1 MGAPVPT
8 PALSAA
14 AAAICMPRLRCA
26 PLFLVPF
33 TVSLLSTAAVAQQAP
48 RPAPAASAVQQVEVQ
63 AARPEDLE
71 ARRRSTASK
80 IVAGRDEI
88 ERYGDSTL
96 GELLKRLPGVTL
108 DGRSGRGGNIR
119 MRGLGG
125 GYTQI
130 LLDGETVRGG
140 LSLDQLDPDQ
150 VERIEIIR
158 APTAETGARAIAGT
172 INVITREGYRK
183 RLNDLKLGLGT
194 EAGRWGGNV
203 SWSRDDRID
212 DSLTYSTSVSVWHAQ
227 RHDAGSNDTSSS
239 GEHWLE
245 DSLSDGHR
253 RGIWSNARLQW
264 KLPGG
269 DQLMLMPSAM
279 VSGSD
284 SLRLSQLQVLRDDK
298 GQAPAYDAS
307 LTDSDF
313 THRMLRLN
321 GQWRQNLASGGRIEW
336 RGGVGLTTTRSLSL
350 RQETDAT
357 GQLLRTLDER
367 SDSRERSHQLSA
379 KFSQLLE
386 GDHQLVAG
394 AELEGAQRDDQRQT
408 LQDGVPQLQNLG
420 TALSART
427 LRSALYAQDE
437 FNLNPNWA
445 LSGGLRW
452 EGITSRGQDTGG
464 GAPENRSSVWT
475 PLLHAVWKPDPK
487 GRDQV
492 RISLTRSYKSPQL
505 GQLLALPSLSSRYP
519 LPGGNTP
526 TSPDRAGNPTL
537 QPELASGIDVA
548 IERYL
553 PAGGLLSANLF
564 HRRISGLMRT
574 LTTLETVPWSTQPR
588 WVARPANVGDAW
600 TTGLELEARGS
611 LRAWWPEAPAVDL
624 RANASLFRSQVDGV
638 PGPDNRLDQQP
649 GATLNAGAD
658 WRIGGTPLTVGGSVN
673 WTPGYATR
681 LDERQ
686 WVSQNRK
693 QSVDAYLLW
702 QINPWARLR
711 LSAANLAA
719 EDALNRGTSYGETS
733 LSRNETYL
741 SLRSQLELKL

>member
-1 MGAPVPT
+1 MPCPRLT
-8 PALSAA
+8 PLSLITLALPLLSGTAA
-14 AAAICMPRLRCA
+14 AQQVPRA
-26 PLFLVPF
+26 
-33 TVSLLSTAAVAQQAP
+33 
-48 RPAPAASAVQQVEVQ
+48 APAASAVQQVEVQ

-80 IVAGRDEI
+80 IVVGRDEI
-88 ERYGDSTL
+88 DRYGDSTL

-119 MRGLGG
+119 MRGMGG

-130 LLDGETVRGG
+130 LLDGEAVRGG

-203 SWSRDDRID
+203 SWSRDDR
-212 DSLTYSTSVSVWHAQ
+212 LTEDLSYSASVSVWNAQ
-227 RHDAGSNDTSSS
+227 RHDAGSTDTSSS
-239 GEHWLE
+239 GGQWLE
-245 DSLSDGHR
+245 SSVSDGHR
-253 RGIWSNARLQW
+253 RGLWSNARLQW
-264 KLPGG
+264 RLPGG
-269 DQLMLMPSAM
+269 DQLMLMPAAM

-284 SLRLSQLQVLRDDK
+284 NRRRSDLQVLRDDD
-298 GQAPAYDAS
+298 GQAPRYNTS
-307 LTDSDF
+307 LTDSDN

-321 GQWRQNLASGGRIEW
+321 AMWRQSLPSGGRIEW
-336 RGGVGLTTTRSLSL
+336 RGGLGRTDTRNDSL
-350 RQETDAT
+350 RVESRAN
-357 GQLLRTLDER
+357 GQPLRTLDER
-367 SDSRERSHQLSA
+367 SDSRERNHHLNA

-394 AELEGAQRDDQRQT
+394 AELEGAERDEERQT
-408 LQDGVPQLQNLG
+408 LQDGEPKLQQLG
-420 TALSART
+420 TTLSART
-427 LRSALYAQDE
+427 LRTALYAQDE
-437 FNLNPNWA
+437 FNLNPQWA

-452 EGITSRGQDTGG
+452 EGISSRGQDTVG
-464 GAPENRSSVWT
+464 GAPSNRSSVWT

-487 GRDQV
+487 GRDQL
-492 RISLTRSYKSPQL
+492 RMSLTRSYKVPQV
-505 GQLLALPSLSSRYP
+505 GQLLALPNLSNRYP
-519 LPGGNTP
+519 VPGANTP
-526 TSPDRAGNPTL
+526 TSPDRAGNPSL
-537 QPELASGIDVA
+537 QPELATGIDVA
-548 IERYL
+548 FERYL

-574 LTTLETVPWSTQPR
+574 LTTLETVPWSDQPR

-611 LRAWWPEAPAVDL
+611 LRAWWPEAAAVDL
-624 RANASLFRSQVDGV
+624 RANASLFRSRVDGV
-638 PGPDNRLDQQP
+638 AGPDNRLDQQP

-658 WRIGGTPLTVGGSVN
+658 WRVAGTPLTVGGSVN

-681 LDERQ
+681 LDAQQ
-686 WVSQNRK
+686 WVSQSRK
-693 QSVDAYLLW
+693 QSVDAYVLW
-702 QINPWARLR
+702 QIAPWARLR

-719 EDALNRGTSYGETS
+719 EDALGRSSSFGETS

>member
-1 MGAPVPT
+1 MPRPCPT
-8 PALSAA
+8 PWPLASLAL
-14 AAAICMPRLRCA
+14 P
-26 PLFLVPF
+26 
-33 TVSLLSTAAVAQQAP
+33 LLSSTALAQSVPQ
-48 RPAPAASAVQQVEVQ
+48 PAPAASAVQQVEVQ

-80 IVAGRDEI
+80 IVVGRDEI

-119 MRGLGG
+119 MRGMGG

-130 LLDGETVRGG
+130 LLDGEAVRGG

-212 DSLTYSTSVSVWHAQ
+212 EDLTYSASVSLWNA
-227 RHDAGSNDTSSS
+227 RRYDAGSTETSAT
-239 GEHWLE
+239 GEQWLE
-245 DSLSDGHR
+245 DSQSDGRR
-253 RGIWSNARLQW
+253 RGVWSNARLQW

-279 VSGSD
+279 VAGND
-284 SLRLSQLQVLRDDK
+284 SLRQSQLQVLRDDN
-298 GQAPAYDAS
+298 GDAPRYATS

-336 RGGVGLTTTRSLSL
+336 RGGVGLNTSQSLSQ
-350 RQETDAT
+350 RQEFKAD
-357 GQLLRTLDER
+357 GQLRRTLDER
-367 SDSRERSHQLSA
+367 SDSRERSQHLNA

-394 AELEGAQRDDQRQT
+394 LELEGAQRNEERQT
-408 LQDGVPQLQNLG
+408 LQDGVPQLKTLG
-420 TALSART
+420 TELSARS
-427 LRSALYAQDE
+427 LRTAAYVQDE

-452 EGITSRGQDTGG
+452 EGITTRGQDIGG
-464 GAPENRSSVWT
+464 GDPENRSSVWT

-487 GRDQV
+487 GRDQL
-492 RISLTRSYKSPQL
+492 RISITRSYKAPQL
-505 GQLLALPSLSSRYP
+505 GQLMALPNLSNRYP
-519 LPGGNTP
+519 VPGPNTP
-526 TSPDRAGNPTL
+526 TSPDRAGNPNL
-537 QPELASGIDVA
+537 QPELASGIDIA
-548 IERYL
+548 LERYL

-574 LTTLETVPWSTQPR
+574 LTTLETVPWSDQPR

-611 LRAWWPEAPAVDL
+611 LRTWWPDAPAVDL

-658 WRIGGTPLTVGGSVN
+658 WRIAGTPLTVGASVN

-702 QINPWARLR
+702 QIAPWARLR

-719 EDALNRGTSYGETS
+719 EDALNRSTSFGETS

>member
-1 MGAPVPT
+1 MPRPRPT
-8 PALSAA
+8 PLFLIPLAVPLLSAA
-14 AAAICMPRLRCA
+14 AAAQD
-26 PLFLVPF
+26 V
-33 TVSLLSTAAVAQQAP
+33 P
-48 RPAPAASAVQQVEVQ
+48 RPTPSASAVQQVEVQ

-80 IVAGRDEI
+80 IVVGRDEI

-130 LLDGETVRGG
+130 LLDGEVVRGG

-183 RLNDLKLGLGT
+183 RLNDLKMGLGA

-212 DSLTYSTSVSVWHAQ
+212 DSLTYSASVSVWNAQ
-227 RHDAGSNDTSSS
+227 RHDEGLTDTRSEGESWREGSI
-239 GEHWLE
+239 
-245 DSLSDGHR
+245 SDGHR
-253 RGIWSNARLQW
+253 RGLWSNARLQW
-264 KLPGG
+264 RLSGG
-269 DQLMLMPSAM
+269 DQLMLMPAAM

-284 SLRLSQLQVLRDDK
+284 NRRLSQLQVLRDDNAL
-298 GQAPAYDAS
+298 APRYDDS
-307 LTDSDF
+307 LTESDN

-321 GQWRQNLASGGRIEW
+321 AMWRQNLSSGGRIEW
-336 RGGVGLTTTRSLSL
+336 RGGLGLTTTRSQSL
-350 RQETDAT
+350 RQETDGT
-357 GQLLRTLDER
+357 GAMLRTLDER
-367 SDSRERSHQLSA
+367 TDSDERNHHLNA

-394 AELEGAQRDDQRQT
+394 AELEGAQRDDERQT
-408 LQDGVPQLQNLG
+408 LQDGLPQLQGLG
-420 TALSART
+420 TDLSART
-427 LRSALYAQDE
+427 LRTALYAQDE
-437 FNLNPNWA
+437 FNLTPNWA

-487 GRDQV
+487 GRDQI

-505 GQLLALPSLSSRYP
+505 GQLMALPSLSSRYP
-519 LPGGNTP
+519 VPGANAP
-526 TSPDRAGNPTL
+526 NSPDRAGNPNL
-537 QPELASGIDVA
+537 RPELATGVDVA

-553 PAGGLLSANLF
+553 PSGGLLSANLF

-574 LTTLETVPWSTQPR
+574 LTTLETVPWSDQPR
-588 WVARPANVGDAW
+588 WVARPANLGDAW

-611 LRAWWPEAPAVDL
+611 LRTWWADAPQVDL
-624 RANASLFRSQVDGV
+624 RANASLFRSRVDGV

-649 GATLNAGAD
+649 GGTLNAGAD
-658 WRIGGTPLTVGGSVN
+658 WRIAGTPLTVGGSVN
-673 WTPGYATR
+673 WTPGFTTR
-681 LDERQ
+681 LDAQQ
-686 WVSQNRK
+686 WVTPGRK

-702 QINPWARLR
+702 QIAPWARLR
-711 LSAANLAA
+711 LSVANLAA
-719 EDALNRGTSYGETS
+719 EDALSSSTGFGETS
-733 LSRNETYL
+733 LSRNDTYL
-741 SLRSQLELKL
+741 NLRSQLELKL